1 MSEKDLKSKI
11 FEWLESQGYPLEM
24 LVAAKLQENHF
35 SVIQSDYYNDSE
47 NADVS
52 REIDILAYKQAEIKG
67 ILFRLTL
74 VIECKLSSKKPWI
87 LFSSQGA
94 RIAKPAQVAQR
105 VASTL
110 GSIFL
115 MKLAQDKE
123 IQCLPFFSIPDR
135 CGYSVTQA
143 FTSGK
148 DIPFEAI
155 TTVSK
160 CALSKVSAANT
171 AFKVQGPFAEII
183 FPVVIVDG
191 KFFDCYLN
199 TKNEAEISEINCGY
213 LVWRNQ
219 IAREPH
225 TLLRISTIDDLDN
238 LIANANETI
247 ENLFSK
253 EDVLWESFI
262 EYQKILKEI

>member
-1 MSEKDLKSKI
+1 MSEKNLKTKV

-24 LVAAKLQENHF
+24 LVASKLRENHF
-35 SVIQSDYYNDSE
+35 RVFQSEYYNDSE
-47 NADVS
+47 HADVS
-52 REIDILAYKQAEIKG
+52 REIDILAYKQVEIKG

-74 VIECKLSSKKPWI
+74 VIECKLSFKKPWI
-87 LFSSQGA
+87 LFSSQET
-94 RIAKPAQVAQR
+94 RVAKPAQVAQR

-115 MKLAQDKE
+115 KSLAQDEE
-123 IQCLPFFSIPDR
+123 IQCLPLFSLPDR
-135 CGYSVTQA
+135 CGYGVTQA

-160 CALSKVSAANT
+160 CALSKASEANA
-171 AFKVQGPFAEII
+171 AFKDQGPLAEII

-199 TKNEAEISEINCGY
+199 TKNEAEISEINCGH
-213 LVWRNQ
+213 LVWRNP
-219 IAREPH
+219 IVREPH
-225 TLLRISTIDDLDN
+225 TLLRISTIADLEN

-247 ENLFSK
+247 ESLFSK
-253 EDVLWESFI
+253 GDVLWESFK